1 MNLWKLTK
9 KLCGCFGGG
18 KKQEAPVHV
27 LQFHY
32 RGQVMVGVVTGCV
45 GVRLTV
51 QTQQGILAV
60 SANQAASQLAFWSIV
75 DELSPVSQR
84 LTWEDG
90 TPFFRS

>member
-1 MNLWKLTK
+1 MSLWKWIK
-9 KLCGCFGGG
+9 QWFSKRR
-18 KKQEAPVHV
+18 KQEAPVHV